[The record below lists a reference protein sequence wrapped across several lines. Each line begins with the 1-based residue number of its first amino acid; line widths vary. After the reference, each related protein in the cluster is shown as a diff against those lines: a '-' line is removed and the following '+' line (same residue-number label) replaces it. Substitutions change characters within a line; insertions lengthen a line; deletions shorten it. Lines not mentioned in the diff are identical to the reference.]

1 MEDSGGEVVHLKLD
15 TLVDINRRMINDF
28 GGLFVEPDNIM
39 NRSAIDYLLEAIGA
53 TVFGVEM
60 YPSIKEKACSIAY
73 HIITRHVFNDGNK
86 RTAMQAALEFLKS
99 NNVSLIID
107 GSVVDISVE
116 IADGKADD
124 GKLLAWLHE
133 HQ

>member
-1 MEDSGGEVVHLKLD
+1 MEDSSREVVYPNLEQLI
-15 TLVDINRRMINDF
+15 DINRRMINEF
-28 GGLFVEPDNIM
+28 GGLFVKPDNII
-39 NRSAIDYLLEAIGA
+39 NRSAIDYVLEAIEA

-60 YPSIKEKACSIAY
+60 YPSMKEKACAITY

-86 RTAMQAALEFLKS
+86 RTAIAAGLEFLRS
-99 NNVSLIID
+99 NNVSLFID
-107 GSVVDISVE
+107 DSVVDLSVK

-124 GKLLAWLHE
+124 EILLAWLHE

>member
-1 MEDSGGEVVHLKLD
+1 
-15 TLVDINRRMINDF
+15 MINEF
-28 GGLFVEPDNIM
+28 GGLFVKPDNII
-39 NRSAIDYLLEAIGA
+39 NRSAIDYVLEAIEA

-60 YPSIKEKACSIAY
+60 YPSMKEKACAITY

-86 RTAMQAALEFLKS
+86 RTAIAAGLEFLRS
-99 NNVSLIID
+99 NNVSLFID
-107 GSVVDISVE
+107 DSVVDLSVK

-124 GKLLAWLHE
+124 EILLAWLHE